1 MVGMAIAG
9 AWPLGV
15 AARRATAASRHRGV
29 RQGVAMRCCASTTR
43 QGCATRR
50 ARLELPA
57 DCVQILDDIH
67 EPLGR
72 PDALGRDAAEMT
84 IERGE
89 PCSGFRFVAAGD
101 RVEAAEQA
109 NEEQGQRRFGRA
121 RPERAVA
128 SQPRHRGF
136 ARAKDDREI
145 SPLPARVVISVPKQ
159 VDEAR

>member
-1 MVGMAIAG
+1 
-9 AWPLGV
+9 
-15 AARRATAASRHRGV
+15 
-29 RQGVAMRCCASTTR
+29 
-43 QGCATRR
+43 
-50 ARLELPA
+50 
-57 DCVQILDDIH
+57 
-67 EPLGR
+67 
-72 PDALGRDAAEMT
+72 MT